1 MDNLL
6 PIFPLN
12 LVVYPGEKLNL
23 HIFEDR
29 YIQLIEQINDSG
41 KSFGIPP
48 YLNGI
53 MSDVGTEMLLTSIE
67 KIYDNGNM
75 DIKTVGI
82 SVFNINQTYD
92 QYPGMLYSGASVE
105 HKDIDMDPDPVK
117 NIQILELL
125 QQLYNV
131 LLIKRSLKF
140 NPRESISYSVGHHAG
155 LNVDQELE
163 LLKLA
168 KEEERQNYLIDH
180 LSRFIPKAMQMEDL
194 RKKIQMNGY
203 FKNLDPLNF

>member
-140 NPRESISYSVGHHAG
+140 NPRESIS
-155 LNVDQELE
+155 
-163 LLKLA
+163 
-168 KEEERQNYLIDH
+168 
-180 LSRFIPKAMQMEDL
+180 
-194 RKKIQMNGY
+194 
-203 FKNLDPLNF
+203 